1 MLGPV
6 DLMKPPSEEANQ
18 DDEEDEEEEV
28 LETGRDEDGQGEEE
42 QEDEQSEGF
51 DASSGSFNT
60 GPVNLDSNIYDPV
73 TSGGDGS
80 TIPLPEDD

>member
-18 DDEEDEEEEV
+18 DEEDEEEEAA
-28 LETGRDEDGQGEEE
+28 LDTGRDPDSN
-42 QEDEQSEGF
+42 EDEEADDQSEGF

-60 GPVNLDSNIYDPV
+60 GPINLDSNIYDPV

>member
-1 MLGPV
+1 MS
-6 DLMKPPSEEANQ
+6 PPSKEAKQ
-18 DDEEDEEEEV
+18 EDEEDEDDV
-28 LETGRDEDGQGEEE
+28 LETGRDPDTQDEEE

-80 TIPLPEDD
+80 LIPLPEDD